1 MAKIR
6 DIAARYSPSAE
17 GAVAVSGG
25 ASRLDRA
32 LEWFGYSETYAR
44 SAECLSRQGHEQ
56 FLPWQ
61 QLAGRALECAVRGC
75 LESVGFNTQAPQDL
89 VSLFEQAESLG
100 FYLREGD
107 LVMIVLVS
115 HGYPEPKT
123 STPFVPVNPRQ
134 FGVITQYSHPPS
146 LKLNRALR
154 DLRRQALLR
163 LGTSEAEA

>member
-17 GAVAVSGG
+17 GTVAVTCS
-25 ASRLDRA
+25 SSQLERA

-44 SAECLSRQGHEQ
+44 AAECLSRQGHQ
-56 FLPWQ
+56 LYLPWQ
-61 QLAGRALECAVRGC
+61 QLAGHALEWALRGC
-75 LESVGFNTQAPQDL
+75 LESVAFSTPASHDL
-89 VSLFEQAESLG
+89 VSLFEKVESLG
-100 FYLREGD
+100 FQLREGD

-115 HGYPEPKT
+115 HAYPEPAT
-123 STPFVPVNPRQ
+123 STTYVPVNPRQ

-154 DLRRQALLR
+154 DLRRQTLLR
-163 LGTSEAEA
+163 LGVSEAEA